1 MTTAGWQLSQQMD
14 APSNFAAA
22 DAGAAGILF
31 VNQWPSPTHCLAG
44 FQPKRGGITG
54 FGGKA
59 EPNDYGPIHTAC
71 RETLEELLG
80 ISNTTLAAYMSWEFE
95 PVKEFTSGGYTT
107 FVMTFEQLEKLL
119 RGLWRIREESPF
131 YEMFPMRVIDCVLG
145 RSRRSDMEVGALC
158 ILPICKG
165 AGVADGLVLK
175 ELLDDWKKL

>member
-1 MTTAGWQLSQQMD
+1 MD
-14 APSNFAAA
+14 APSNFADG

-59 EPNDYGPIHTAC
+59 EPGDYGLIHTAC

-95 PVKEFTSGGYTT
+95 PVKEFTTADGSYKT
-107 FVMTFEQLEKLL
+107 FVMTFGQLEKLL

-145 RSRRSDMEVGALC
+145 RGRRPDMEVGGLS
-158 ILPICKG
+158 ILPICRLVG
-165 AGVADGLVLK
+165 EEGLVLK
-175 ELLDDWKKL
+175 ELLEDWKKL

>member
-1 MTTAGWQLSQQMD
+1 MA
-14 APSNFAAA
+14 AASNFAGA
-22 DAGAAGILF
+22 DAGGAGILF

-59 EPNDYGPIHTAC
+59 EPGDYGPIHTAC

-80 ISNTTLAAYMSWEFE
+80 ISNTTLAAYMSWEIE
-95 PVKEFTSGGYTT
+95 PVKEFESADGKYKT
-107 FVMTFEQLEKLL
+107 FVMTFGQLEKVL

-131 YEMFPMRVIDCVLG
+131 YDSFPMRVIDCVLE
-145 RSRRSDMEVGALC
+145 RRAVAGMEVGGLSV
-158 ILPICKG
+158 LPICRSVG
-165 AGVADGLVLK
+165 DDRLVLK

>member
-1 MTTAGWQLSQQMD
+1 MATA
-14 APSNFAAA
+14 SNFAGFEAA
-22 DAGAAGILF
+22 AAGILF

-59 EPNDYGPIHTAC
+59 EPEDYGPIHTAC

-95 PVKEFTSGGYTT
+95 PVKEFTTADGFYKT

-145 RSRRSDMEVGALC
+145 RSRRPDMEVGALA
-158 ILPICKG
+158 ILPICRLVG
-165 AGVADGLVLK
+165 DDGLVLK
-175 ELLDDWKKL
+175 ELLEDWKKL